1 MTLRKFHVADPA
13 MAAAVVAASY
23 KAHFL
28 LLKGEGVS
36 EVSEKTG
43 LWFGSHS
50 NGRILKMET
59 HVKSCS

>member
-13 MAAAVVAASY
+13 MAAAVVAASR

-28 LLKGEGVS
+28 LLKGAEWGMR
-36 EVSEKTG
+36 KKIG

>member
-13 MAAAVVAASY
+13 MAAAAVAASC

-28 LLKGEGVS
+28 LLKGGGVRAKKR
-36 EVSEKTG
+36 VG

>member
-28 LLKGEGVS
+28 LLKGGE
-36 EVSEKTG
+36 
-43 LWFGSHS
+43 
-50 NGRILKMET
+50 
-59 HVKSCS
+59 